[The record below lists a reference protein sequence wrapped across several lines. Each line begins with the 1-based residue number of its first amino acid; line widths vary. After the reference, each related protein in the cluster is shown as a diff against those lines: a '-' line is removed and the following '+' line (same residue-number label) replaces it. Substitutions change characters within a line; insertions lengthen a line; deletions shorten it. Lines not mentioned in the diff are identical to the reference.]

1 MKTDNIKLL
10 MSLLFIQMMINN
22 FNYKSLFVTIIFIYG
37 EIFALELGYDMM
49 SFINSIKNKLKIPL
63 SPFDEYGYRS
73 SSDERDNPE

>member
-22 FNYKSLFVTIIFIYG
+22 FDYKSLLVTIMFIYG

-49 SFINSIKNKLKIPL
+49 SFINSIKNKLILPL

-73 SSDERDNPE
+73 YSDEIDNSE

>member
-22 FNYKSLFVTIIFIYG
+22 FDYKSLLVTIMFIYG

>member
-22 FNYKSLFVTIIFIYG
+22 FDYKSLLVTIMFIYG
-37 EIFALELGYDMM
+37 EIFALELGYDIMG
-49 SFINSIKNKLKIPL
+49 FINSIKNKLILPL

>member
-10 MSLLFIQMMINN
+10 MGLLLIQMMINK
-22 FNYKSLFVTIIFIYG
+22 FNYKSLFTTIMFIYG

-49 SFINSIKNKLKIPL
+49 SFINSIKNKLILPL
-63 SPFDEYGYRS
+63 SPFDEYGHRT